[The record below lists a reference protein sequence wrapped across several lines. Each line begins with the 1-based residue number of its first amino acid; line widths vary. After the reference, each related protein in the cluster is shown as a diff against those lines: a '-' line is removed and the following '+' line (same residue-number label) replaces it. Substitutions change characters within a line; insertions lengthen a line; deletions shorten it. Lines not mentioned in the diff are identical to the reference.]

1 MDKLPKPWFALAK
14 MRLCCA
20 LAYPATVKKYHPRVE
35 TDKPCT
41 VELMNTDLPAVKL
54 SGTAEVMI

>member
-1 MDKLPKPWFALAK
+1 MEKLPKPWFASAK

-20 LAYPATVKKYHPRVE
+20 LAYPATVKNHIHAE

-41 VELMNTDLPAVKL
+41 VELMNTGLPAVKL
-54 SGTAEVMI
+54 SGTAEVTI